1 MYDDDET
8 FVGRVASF
16 LRAGVD
22 AGPTIAVY
30 NRRHRALLREELG
43 ADAERVAFADSDD
56 FYVRPIDALASYA
69 ATLRR
74 LVAAGSE
81 SVRVT
86 AELPLG
92 PTRGGWSDW
101 ISYEAILNLA
111 LSDWPVHILCAW
123 DTNAVSDAVIDAIWQ
138 THPHVDAV
146 GVGPQYH
153 EPRDIVAAF
162 TSVPAR
168 NLPLPTL
175 AATRD
180 PTAFREELAAAL
192 AEASAPQAKVVDMLV
207 AATEIFKNAL
217 EHGGGPSALRAGLVD
232 GWFVCEIRDRGPGL
246 DDPLAGYLP
255 PGPGRP
261 ERAGLWLARQL
272 VSRLELLPAQ
282 PGLAVRLW
290 L

>member
-22 AGPTIAVY
+22 VGPTIAVY

-74 LVAAGSE
+74 LVAAGAE

-92 PTRGGWSDW
+92 PTRGGWGDW

-111 LSDWPVHILCAW
+111 LSDWPLHILCAW

-146 GVGPQYH
+146 GVGPHYD

-175 AATRD
+175 GATRD
-180 PTAFREELAAAL
+180 PTAFREELSAAL

-232 GWFVCEIRDRGPGL
+232 GWFVCEISDRGPGL

-255 PGPGRP
+255 PAPGRP